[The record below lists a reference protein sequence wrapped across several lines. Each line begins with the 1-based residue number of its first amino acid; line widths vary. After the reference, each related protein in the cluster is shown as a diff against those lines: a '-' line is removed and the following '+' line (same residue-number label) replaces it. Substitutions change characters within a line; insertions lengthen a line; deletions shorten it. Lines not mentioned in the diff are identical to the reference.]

1 SIGMAVDM
9 GAVGEPAPSTPPVR
23 RHSPAAIVRL
33 KSTEKLAELPQR
45 SSGSRGDAQPEGL
58 RLRTGAFRAE
68 VMVDSVAPGEQLVV
82 SAAVD
87 CILSSPS
94 AGDEKYWAQIRYAY
108 RMLSDSIGSELAL
121 SEAVNRGQTVLEPIF
136 RDAILAQEVDR
147 VNAVTMLAVLRE
159 LVTRADG
166 ETQTSRHAV
175 DDPTVALAPKRPR
188 QDEFWEQTGEEG
200 RASEHEVNE

>member
-1 SIGMAVDM
+1 MLVIRSTQRMMIEIVLERASRAKSRRQQQADHQAEEAEDQDDEEGRAVQRQPQLSDGQPLGRASF
-9 GAVGEPAPSTPPVR
+9 GADR
-23 RHSPAAIVRL
+23 
-33 KSTEKLAELPQR
+33 
-45 SSGSRGDAQPEGL
+45 
-58 RLRTGAFRAE
+58 
-68 VMVDSVAPGEQLVV
+68 DS
-82 SAAVD
+82 
-87 CILSSPS
+87 ILSSPS